1 MRVRVRGV
9 PFRGDAGY
17 WRLGYWVP
25 CDDWVALEVD
35 AEALASL
42 RGLPELVV
50 EELESSMPDGVGDG
64 SPPPLS
70 APPPP
75 QFSSGSSELSVAGG
89 RRGGRRGG

>member
-35 AEALASL
+35 AEVLALL

-50 EELESSMPDGVGDG
+50 EVLESSMPDGVGDG

-75 QFSSGSSELSVAGG
+75 QFASGSSELSVAGG

>member
-9 PFRGDAGY
+9 PFRGDVGY
-17 WRLGYWVP
+17 WRLGQWIP

-35 AEALASL
+35 AQVLEML

-50 EELESSMPDGVGDG
+50 EVLESSMPDGVGDG

-75 QFSSGSSELSVAGG
+75 PSPSLEGG
-89 RRGGRRGG
+89 LGVRRGGRRGG

>member
-25 CDDWVALEVD
+25 CGDWVALEVD
-35 AEALASL
+35 AAVLASL
-42 RGLPELVV
+42 RGLPELEV
-50 EELESSMPDGVGDG
+50 ELLESSMPDGVGDG

>member
-35 AEALASL
+35 AEVLASL
-42 RGLPELVV
+42 CGLPELVV
-50 EELESSMPDGVGDG
+50 EVLESSMPDGVGDG

-70 APPPP
+70 APP
-75 QFSSGSSELSVAGG
+75 QFSSSELSVAGG

>member
-17 WRLGYWVP
+17 WRLGHWIP
-25 CDDWVALEVD
+25 CGEWLELEVD
-35 AEALASL
+35 AAVLASL

-50 EELESSMPDGVGDG
+50 EVLESSMPDGVGDG

>member
-35 AEALASL
+35 AEALALL

-50 EELESSMPDGVGDG
+50 EVLESSMPDGVGDG

-75 QFSSGSSELSVAGG
+75 QFGSGSSELSVAGG